1 MNLSNEF
8 WDPTVIWFAVG
19 LVILVLELAVPG
31 LILFFFGIG
40 AWLVALLTLLFDI
53 NINIQLLIFF
63 ISSVILLFSLRQWV
77 RQLFT
82 GKMGIS
88 KNDEESSGDMVGERA
103 TVVESII
110 PPSKGRVEIHGTNW
124 TAESDIE
131 IKSGDIVEIIGKK
144 NLTLKVKKI
153 N

>member
-1 MNLSNEF
+1 MNFSNEF
-8 WDPTVIWFAVG
+8 WDPTLIWFAVG

-53 NINIQLLIFF
+53 SINTQLIIFF
-63 ISSVILLFSLRQWV
+63 ISSVILLFSLRKWV
-77 RQLFT
+77 RKLFT
-82 GKMGIS
+82 GKMGLS
-88 KNDEESSGDMVGERA
+88 KDDKESSGDMVGERA
-103 TVVESII
+103 TVVEAII
-110 PPSKGRVEIHGTNW
+110 PPSTGRVEIHGTNW

-131 IKSGDIVEIIGKK
+131 IKAGEIVEIIGKK
-144 NLTLKVKKI
+144 NLTLRVKII

>member
-1 MNLSNEF
+1 MNFSNEF
-8 WDPTVIWFAVG
+8 WDPTVIWFIVG

-31 LILFFFGIG
+31 LILFFFGVG

-53 NINIQLLIFF
+53 SINAQLLIFF
-63 ISSVILLFSLRQWV
+63 ITSVILLFSLRKWV

-88 KNDEESSGDMVGERA
+88 KNDDESSGDMVGERA
-103 TVVESII
+103 TVVEAII

-131 IKSGDIVEIIGKK
+131 IQAGEIVEIIGKK
-144 NLTLKVKKI
+144 NLTLRVKKI

>member
-88 KNDEESSGDMVGERA
+88 KNDEESSGDLVGERA
-103 TVVESII
+103 TVVEAII
-110 PPSKGRVEIHGTNW
+110 PPSNGRVEIHGTNW

-131 IKSGDIVEIIGKK
+131 IKAGDIVEIIGMK

>member
-1 MNLSNEF
+1 MNFSNEF
-8 WDPTVIWFAVG
+8 WDPTVIWFIVG

-31 LILFFFGIG
+31 LILFFFGVG

-53 NINIQLLIFF
+53 SINAQLLIFF
-63 ISSVILLFSLRQWV
+63 TTSVILLFSLRKWV

-88 KNDEESSGDMVGERA
+88 KNDDESSGDMVGERA
-103 TVVESII
+103 TVVEAII

-131 IKSGDIVEIIGKK
+131 IKAGEIVEIIGKK
-144 NLTLKVKKI
+144 NLTLRVKII